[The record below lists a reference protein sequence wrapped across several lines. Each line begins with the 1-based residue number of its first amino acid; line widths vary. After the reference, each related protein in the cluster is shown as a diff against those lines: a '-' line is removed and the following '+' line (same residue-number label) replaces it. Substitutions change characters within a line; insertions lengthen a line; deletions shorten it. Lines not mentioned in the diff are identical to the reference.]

1 MAAASRVSSPL
12 RWKSYKN
19 IWKAGFEVI
28 NKTTGGK
35 LGEALSTAR
44 SKLSDI
50 KNAFSEKMDAAK
62 EAVRG
67 AIDKDQGLL
76 QLLLVAAASQ
86 DAAFLYLRELFP
98 RPAISTAHSVSTGT
112 ERLWTSHIS

>member
-1 MAAASRVSSPL
+1 MEGY
-12 RWKSYKN
+12 KS

-62 EAVRG
+62 EAVHG
-67 AIDKDQGLL
+67 AIEKIKGFFNFSWSLPHL
-76 QLLLVAAASQ
+76 KMPHFS
-86 DAAFLYLRELFP
+86 
-98 RPAISTAHSVSTGT
+98 I
-112 ERLWTSHIS
+112 